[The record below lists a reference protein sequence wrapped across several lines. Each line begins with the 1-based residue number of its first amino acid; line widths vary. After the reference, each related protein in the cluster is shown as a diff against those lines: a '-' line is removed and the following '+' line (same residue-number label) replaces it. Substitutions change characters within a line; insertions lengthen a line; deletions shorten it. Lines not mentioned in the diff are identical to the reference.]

1 MNGAIPIT
9 VEAESQDL
17 FGGWFATVSK
27 ENDQCWNEQG
37 EISQR
42 SLHAQLAGDDSAK
55 ATALE
60 RLTMQNVNVVKRE
73 GAEAEQEYGRP
84 NRAQPD
90 GARNQQQDRS
100 DDLRRDHREGRGP
113 LPALIVDVGRAE
125 QLGYIAAEFL
135 EDCELRAG
143 SEKKK
148 RRQTEAAD
156 VSEPLK
162 D

>member
-42 SLHAQLAGDDSAK
+42 SLHAQLTGDDSAK

-73 GAEAEQEYGRP
+73 GAEADQEYG
-84 NRAQPD
+84 
-90 GARNQQQDRS
+90 
-100 DDLRRDHREGRGP
+100 
-113 LPALIVDVGRAE
+113 
-125 QLGYIAAEFL
+125 
-135 EDCELRAG
+135 
-143 SEKKK
+143 
-148 RRQTEAAD
+148 
-156 VSEPLK
+156 
-162 D
+162 